1 MTGGVVSETVTVKDL
16 GVAALPLASCAL
28 QVTVVMPIANVEP
41 DAGLQV
47 TVGFGSTA
55 SVAVAVNETGAPVE
69 LVAETAMLPG
79 TVMVGGI
86 VS

>member
-1 MTGGVVSETVTVKDL
+1 
-16 GVAALPLASCAL
+16 
-28 QVTVVMPIANVEP
+28 MPIANVEP

-79 TVMVGGI
+79 TLMVGGI